1 MIYQYSIDMK
11 QRKIEI
17 EDGYYY
23 REVKD
28 EERVE
33 LLTQMVIDLHIKLQ
47 KIMDVNNLSEYALYT
62 PDENI

>member
-47 KIMDVNNLSEYALYT
+47 KIMDVNNLTDNE
-62 PDENI
+62 